1 VWVDHSISSWAHRE
15 VLVVEVVPNLGLAAL
30 ACFRAARREAV
41 PHQSCARLAGAR
53 ASSYQSG
60 TSFAG
65 RRLAANF

>member
-1 VWVDHSISSWAHRE
+1 MWVDHSISSWPDRE
-15 VLVVEVVPNLGLAAL
+15 VLVVEVVRDLGLAAL
-30 ACFRAARREAV
+30 ACSRAARREAV